1 MDPLGFALENFDAIG
16 RWRTRAEGGQAIDA
30 SGATPDGVKF
40 NGPAELRTVLLR
52 NPEQFVTVVAEK
64 LLTYA
69 LGRGIEYYDA
79 SAIRQA
85 VRGSAATNYSFAS
98 LIGGLAKSAPFQMRN
113 APSSVVPEPAKTAAA
128 RP

>member
-16 RWRTRAEGGQAIDA
+16 RWRTLAEGGQAIDA
-30 SGATPDGVKF
+30 SGATPNGVTF
-40 NGPAELRTVLLR
+40 NGPAELRKVLLR

-79 SAIRQA
+79 PAIRQA
-85 VRGSAATNYSFAS
+85 VRGSAAAGYSFAS
-98 LIGGLAKSAPFQMRN
+98 LIGGLARSAPFQMRN
-113 APSSVVPEPAKTAAA
+113 APSSIAEPAKTAAA